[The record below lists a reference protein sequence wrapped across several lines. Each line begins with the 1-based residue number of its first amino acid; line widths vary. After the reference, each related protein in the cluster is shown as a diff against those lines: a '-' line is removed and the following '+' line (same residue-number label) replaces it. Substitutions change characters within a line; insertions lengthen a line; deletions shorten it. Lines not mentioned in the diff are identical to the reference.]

1 MRGPS
6 RASRKCL
13 AALLGVLAI
22 VATMASAGAPAR
34 ADDPTEEAQLGAQ
47 LFAQLKSQNEIV
59 KSSPLYAT
67 LAPIAAAITKVVQ
80 PQYQHPI
87 HFYIVHENQP
97 NAFAAPGGNVYV
109 IDSLM
114 YFVHNAQELAGT
126 LCHETSHL
134 LHHDSVNLM
143 KRNDA
148 IRTRAIAATIL
159 LGPTIST
166 ALAMTAIAQLDSNH
180 YSREAEE
187 AADLKGADT
196 CAAAGY
202 NPWGLVWLFQ
212 DFSAANLKT
221 PPEILSDHPNDA
233 HRIAQ
238 LKAHFAQNPGTFVKF
253 SPDLKSATQLHLPAN
268 EAEQFLR

>member
-1 MRGPS
+1 MRV
-6 RASRKCL
+6 RKAVARKCRTVLL
-13 AALLGVLAI
+13 AAFSALFVVLASGT
-22 VATMASAGAPAR
+22 AAR
-34 ADDPTEEAQLGAQ
+34 ADDTSNEVQLGNK
-47 LFAQLKSQNEIV
+47 LFAQLKAQGEIV
-59 KSSPLYAT
+59 KSSPLYDS

-80 PQYQHPI
+80 PRYPYRI

-114 YFVHNAQELAGT
+114 YFVHNTEELAGT

-134 LHHDSVNLM
+134 IHHDSVNLM
-143 KRNDA
+143 KQDDD
-148 IRTRAIAATIL
+148 IKKRAVAATIL
-159 LGPTIST
+159 LGPTVGT

-187 AADLKGADT
+187 AADLTGSDT

-212 DFSAANLKT
+212 DFANSNLKT
-221 PPEILSDHPNDA
+221 PPEILSDHPNNA
-233 HRIAQ
+233 HRIAR
-238 LKAHFAQNPGTFVKF
+238 LKDHFAANATTFARF
-253 SPDLKSATQLHLPAN
+253 TSNSQTATRLRLPSN

>member
-1 MRGPS
+1 MRGS
-6 RASRKCL
+6 NRKHRNCL
-13 AALLGVLAI
+13 AALFGAVVIIAMMALAG
-22 VATMASAGAPAR
+22 TPAR
-34 ADDPTEEAQLGAQ
+34 ADDSDEAKLGAQ
-47 LFAQLKSQNEIV
+47 LFTQLKSQGEII
-59 KSSPLYAT
+59 KSSPLYDT

-80 PQYQHPI
+80 PQYQYKI
-87 HFYIVHENQP
+87 HFYIVHETQP

-109 IDSLM
+109 VDSLM
-114 YFVHNAQELAGT
+114 YFVHNTEELAGT

-134 LHHDSVNLM
+134 LHHDSVNQI
-143 KRNDA
+143 RNNNA

-159 LGPTIST
+159 LGPTVGT

-212 DFSAANLKT
+212 DFSAADLKT
-221 PPEILSDHPNDA
+221 PPEILSDHPNDS

-238 LKAHFAQNPGTFVKF
+238 LKAHFAANPTVFGAFN
-253 SPDLKSATQLHLPAN
+253 PDPKLAGHLRLPAN
-268 EAEQFLR
+268 ESEQFLR

>member
-1 MRGPS
+1 MPVPDRNY
-6 RASRKCL
+6 RKCL
-13 AALLGVLAI
+13 GALFGVLVIIAMM
-22 VATMASAGAPAR
+22 TSAGKPAR
-34 ADDPTEEAQLGAQ
+34 ADDAEEAKLGAQ
-47 LFAQLKSQNEIV
+47 LFAQLKSQGEIV
-59 KSSPLYAT
+59 KTSPLYAT

-80 PQYQHPI
+80 PQYHQPI

-109 IDSLM
+109 VDSLM
-114 YFVHNAQELAGT
+114 YFVHNTEELAGT

-143 KRNDA
+143 QRNNG
-148 IRTRAIAATIL
+148 IRNRAIAATIL
-159 LGPTIST
+159 LGPTIGT

-221 PPEILSDHPNDA
+221 PPEILSDHPNNA
-233 HRIAQ
+233 HRISQ
-238 LKAHFAQNPGTFVKF
+238 LKAHFAASPATFGAF
-253 SPDLKSATQLHLPAN
+253 SPDPKSAARLRVPKN